1 MRRRRCPNAT
11 PRSNYRTAQWVPGVD
26 SRRRL
31 PHLRHLPKPTS
42 RRDRSMDAGD
52 LPALIEAA
60 WERPDGLPPPPGGEA
75 RAAVEAA
82 LDGLDRGH
90 FRVAEKRDGT
100 WVTQQWLKKAVLLSF
115 RLNDAAPIRG
125 GGDFG
130 AR

>member
-1 MRRRRCPNAT
+1 MRRRRYPSVN
-11 PRSNYRTAQWVPGVD
+11 PRSDNRTAQWVRGVD
-26 SRRRL
+26 SRRTV
-31 PHLRHLPKPTS
+31 PHLPQLPKPTS

-60 WERPDGLPPPPGGEA
+60 WERRDGLSPATGGEV

-100 WVTQQWLKKAVLLSF
+100 WVTQQWLDRES
-115 RLNDAAPIRG
+115 
-125 GGDFG
+125 
-130 AR
+130 